1 MILMVSHGTDWDSK
15 KYFGF
20 FFFKFPQ
27 KGLFSQIKDRAVT
40 LTLLLKRGKAVL
52 LKVGDNQI

>member
-1 MILMVSHGTDWDSK
+1 MVSHGTDWDSK
-15 KYFGF
+15 KYFVY